1 MTIHEAKGLGF
12 PVVLLPDIANGW
24 APRKNISG
32 PVVWHDGQRRVLN
45 ISSQGIDR
53 ARAIE
58 SHEEDERGEN
68 LRLLY
73 VALTRARS
81 AVRLWWSPC
90 SRRNRWSAF
99 QRLVKMDRSTG
110 ELGLGRAGTDPG
122 TLPWLNSGPIT
133 TAIAPA
139 NQKQLTRASDAE
151 HQSIAAPRS
160 LTRPLDLDFVRTSYS
175 GLTAELHGS
184 VLTPLPTTLTDEPED
199 DESPTPL
206 HQVSADSQAAP
217 PSAHWYT
224 RSLNTSTPVLQIC
237 STRSLRS
244 PAELCAPRHCRMSL
258 QQILPAA
265 WNRFCGLIL
274 ATWRRACPWRA
285 SPPTTDSRR

>member
-1 MTIHEAKGLGF
+1 
-12 PVVLLPDIANGW
+12 
-24 APRKNISG
+24 
-32 PVVWHDGQRRVLN
+32 
-45 ISSQGIDR
+45 
-53 ARAIE
+53 
-58 SHEEDERGEN
+58 
-68 LRLLY
+68 
-73 VALTRARS
+73 
-81 AVRLWWSPC
+81 
-90 SRRNRWSAF
+90 
-99 QRLVKMDRSTG
+99 MDRSTG

-199 DESPTPL
+199 DESPDTT
-206 HQVSADSQAAP
+206 AP
-217 PSAHWYT
+217 GLCGLPGGTSFGTLVHAV
-224 RSLNTSTPVLQIC
+224 LETSTPVLQIC